1 MAVKSLMAS
10 WNDMIVTPLSDSRP
24 DFADSSA
31 RLPATIVGDR
41 PLRRNPMA
49 ASRPVLRQLR
59 RYVPDN
65 CRSSPNSLQSRLLLS
80 FSAFLAS
87 S

>member
-1 MAVKSLMAS
+1 MAS
-10 WNDMIVTPLSDSRP
+10 WNDIIVTPLSDSRP

-31 RLPATIVGDR
+31 SLPATIVENR

-49 ASRPVLRQLR
+49 ATRPVLRQLR
-59 RYVPDN
+59 RYVPDD
-65 CRSSPNSLQSRLLLS
+65 CRSSPNSLPSGLLLS
-80 FSAFLAS
+80 FSVCLAS